1 MLVGCLMSLLGPKL
15 GPSGRSGSTWN
26 HRPLNSPRV
35 TRYKSLL
42 TAVPVTVGSHA
53 ARQPTAADCVCLRE
67 LLMDALFLQGDSE
80 EDLEEPSQEQ
90 R

>member
-1 MLVGCLMSLLGPKL
+1 MPDVPVGTQ
-15 GPSGRSGSTWN
+15 TWALWKIRK
-26 HRPLNSPRV
+26 HLEPPTPLNSPRV

-42 TAVPVTVGSHA
+42 TAVPVTVGIHA

-67 LLMDALFLQGDSE
+67 LLMDVLFLQGDSE